1 MSTKAKI
8 ILALVIVS
16 IIVGVSIFIY
26 KKKKAKAAQETPGK
40 AIKSAGETSTTSQVK
55 AAAQAALK
63 PEVGAIDFANA

>member
-26 KKKKAKAAQETPGK
+26 KKKKAKAAAPETPSK
-40 AIKSAGETSTTSQVK
+40 AIKSSGETMATAAGKTTPD
-55 AAAQAALK
+55 A
-63 PEVGAIDFANA
+63 GAIDFAND

>member
-26 KKKKAKAAQETPGK
+26 KKKKAKASAETSGK
-40 AIKSAGETSTTSQVK
+40 AIKSSGETMLQ
-55 AAAQAALK
+55 
-63 PEVGAIDFANA
+63 PEKKMAPEANAIDFANA